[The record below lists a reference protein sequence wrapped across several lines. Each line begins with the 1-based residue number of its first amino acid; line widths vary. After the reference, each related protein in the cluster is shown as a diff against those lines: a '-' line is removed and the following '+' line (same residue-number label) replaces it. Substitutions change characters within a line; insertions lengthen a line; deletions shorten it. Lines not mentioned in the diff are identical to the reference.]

1 MAIPLVIRCECGHT
15 AEVMHG
21 ERTTCVCGR
30 VYDTSSIPSEEYLD
44 MRRMA
49 NRQRLYVR
57 MGLVLAVG
65 IAIFSWAFFGIK
77 GPALAVPLA
86 ALFWW
91 RVVQPR
97 FQRGQA
103 ELLRSQPVVQLE
115 STDRP

>member
-1 MAIPLVIRCECGHT
+1 MAIPLLIRCECGHT
-15 AEVMHG
+15 TETTHG
-21 ERTTCVCGR
+21 QQVTCVCGR
-30 VYDTSSIPSEEYLD
+30 VYNTSQIDRGEYLD
-44 MRRMA
+44 MHRMA

-57 MGLVLAVG
+57 IGLVVATAIG
-65 IAIFSWAFFGIK
+65 ILSWVSFGLK

-86 ALFWW
+86 ALIWW

-115 STDRP
+115 SSDRA